1 MSPARRLDPGLVVP
15 VAAAALAG
23 WSVAVSDAPV
33 ALVVPVIAGW
43 LVLAASYLL
52 GRSLAVDLVPM
63 ALTLSGVLLAALVA
77 GAVSGRPVY
86 PNAAA
91 AMAVQAF
98 ALCLVALQSDPHHP
112 WRASVLWTAAALAA
126 VPLLHVSVAAI
137 VGVFVVGGAYL
148 LAAAAPRRSTA
159 VLVTAAGSSLLAV
172 CVLAQLLIATG
183 QLVDPRVVAALSS
196 RRQALWHDALLI
208 GEGQPWTGQGL
219 GSFALMSPAAA
230 DPDTVRAHSLLLQTF
245 AETGLVGV
253 AILAVLVGAVAW
265 ILLHRASPAV
275 APIAIAA
282 WFALCLQ
289 ALVDYVTDSP
299 LVLAAAGIVA
309 GAAVAG
315 RPPAREPDLRL
326 TLRPGPGS

>member
-1 MSPARRLDPGLVVP
+1 MSPARRIDPGLIVP
-15 VAAAALAG
+15 LTAAALAV

-43 LVLAASYLL
+43 LVLGASYLL
-52 GRSLAVDLVPM
+52 GRFLAVDLVPM

-91 AMAVQAF
+91 AMAVQAL
-98 ALCLVALQSDPHHP
+98 ALCLLALQSDPHHP

-126 VPLLHVSVAAI
+126 VPVLHMSVAAI
-137 VGVFVVGGAYL
+137 VGVFLVGGAYL

-159 VLVTAAGSSLLAV
+159 VLVTAGGSALLALCIV
-172 CVLAQLLIATG
+172 AQLLIATG
-183 QLVDPRVVAALSS
+183 RLGDPRVVAALST
-196 RRQALWHDALLI
+196 RRQALWHDAMLI
-208 GEGQPWTGQGL
+208 GEGRPWTGQGL
-219 GSFALMSPAAA
+219 GSFATMSPAAA

-245 AETGLVGV
+245 AETGLIGVG
-253 AILAVLVGAVAW
+253 ILALLVGAVAW
-265 ILLHRASPAV
+265 ILLRRAAPAV
-275 APIAIAA
+275 APVAIAA

-315 RPPAREPDLRL
+315 RPPVREADLL
-326 TLRPGPGS
+326 LRRQAGPGS